1 MDRISSSRRLAIE
14 LSNLRMM
21 RLSSDTTT
29 NANGLMVFRRFAR
42 GIQVAVVA
50 VDELSSNGSVN
61 VSVEVNVKVK
71 VKVKKR

>member
-1 MDRISSSRRLAIE
+1 MDRISLSRRLAIE

-21 RLSSDTTT
+21 RSSSDTTT
-29 NANGLMVFRRFAR
+29 HANGLMVFCRFAR

-61 VSVEVNVKVK
+61 ILVKVK
-71 VKVKKR
+71 GH

>member
-50 VDELSSNGSVN
+50 VDELSSNGTVN
-61 VSVEVNVKVK
+61 ILVKVK
-71 VKVKKR
+71 VEGR

>member
-1 MDRISSSRRLAIE
+1 
-14 LSNLRMM
+14 
-21 RLSSDTTT
+21 
-29 NANGLMVFRRFAR
+29 MVFCRVAR